1 MDIWL
6 ILVEI
11 WTFYEILKIY
21 ADLWTFEDILYFFGH
36 LSTLRTFVNDHDVLN
51 DFFLILDILFKYK
64 DICTHVKCLN
74 VKNELRNVI

>member
-1 MDIWL
+1 M
-6 ILVEI
+6 EI
-11 WTFYEILKIY
+11 WKFYEILQIY

-36 LSTLRTFVNDHDVLN
+36 LSTLRTFVNDPDVLN
-51 DFFLILDILFKYK
+51 DFFPYFGHFLKYK